1 MRIATELYDFARREG
16 KVSGLRKAEGWRD
29 ALDEMV
35 EVADKRERKAITILL
50 KSVNDYVKE
59 ENMT

>member
-1 MRIATELYDFARREG
+1 MRIATELYDFARCEG
-16 KVSGLRKAEGWRD
+16 KMSGLRKAEGWRD

-50 KSVNDYVKE
+50 KSINDYVKE